1 MKKLL
6 LTLALAFVA
15 ILAGNAAEKTVV
27 LDLNSVSTSGKFSDN
42 FMPSLFSA
50 GGTTFTIVKESGNEL
65 EVEVNVPFEA
75 EEPIQI
81 KTVNYLEAS
90 LSYWDKDDNSIDLS
104 PIPFDMTQAAD
115 LIKFLGTKHDENTS
129 VKVFRFKGTIQKS
142 EWEAYNKAE
151 SHFLNIMC
159 VSFTVRP

>member
-6 LTLALAFVA
+6 LALVVA
-15 ILAGNAAEKTVV
+15 TMAIVTGNAAGNTVQ

-42 FMPSLFSA
+42 FSPSLFSA
-50 GGTTFTIVKESGNEL
+50 GGTTFTIVKENGNEL

-90 LSYWDKDDNSIDLS
+90 LSYWDKDDNSFDLS

-129 VKVFRFKGTIQKS
+129 VKVFRFKGTIKKS
-142 EWEAYNKAE
+142 EWEAYSKAD

-159 VSFTVRP
+159 VSFTEK

>member
-1 MKKLL
+1 MKK
-6 LTLALAFVA
+6 TLFALFVA
-15 ILAGNAAEKTVV
+15 VMAIVIGNAAGKTVQ

-50 GGTTFTIVKESGNEL
+50 GGTTLTIVKENGDEL

-75 EEPIQI
+75 DEPIQI

-90 LSYWDKDDNSIDLS
+90 LSYWDKDDNSIDLN
-104 PIPFDMTQAAD
+104 PVPFDMTQAAD
-115 LIKFLGTKHDENTS
+115 LIKFLGTKQDENTR
-129 VKVFRFKGTIQKS
+129 VKVFRFKGTIKKA
-142 EWEAYNKAE
+142 EWEAYNKAD

-159 VSFTVRP
+159 VSFTVK

>member
-1 MKKLL
+1 MKKFL
-6 LTLALAFVA
+6 LTLVVA
-15 ILAGNAAEKTVV
+15 AMAIVTGNAAGKPIQ

-42 FMPSLFSA
+42 FSPSLFSA
-50 GGTTFTIVKESGNEL
+50 GGTTLTIVKENGNEL

-75 EEPIQI
+75 DEPIQI

-90 LSYWDKDDNSIDLS
+90 LSYWDKDDNSFDVS
-104 PIPFDMTQAAD
+104 PIPFDMTQAPD

-129 VKVFRFKGTIQKS
+129 VKVFRFKGTIKKS
-142 EWEAYNKAE
+142 EWEAYSKAD

-159 VSFTVRP
+159 VSFTEK